1 MRRTIA
7 LAAPIAA
14 LALLTTPA
22 AAVSDATAPERP
34 AYALRGSAS
43 GTLPESFGQWAG
55 EKVRFAVDARS
66 DGVKTQGTFD
76 VFHAG
81 KPGKPTVGDFQ
92 GRIACLVAGDGIA
105 VATGVITK
113 GYVNIE
119 GEPKM
124 DVSGKKVSF
133 TVHDKGRRDT
143 MFWMWEFLGAPVND
157 CQGTAPVFRPSK
169 SSFKVKG

>member
-1 MRRTIA
+1 MKRTMA
-7 LAAPIAA
+7 LAIPIAV
-14 LALLTTPA
+14 LALLATPA
-22 AAVSDATAPERP
+22 GAVTASGAP
-34 AYALRGSAS
+34 AYSLRGSAS

-55 EKVRFAVDARS
+55 EKVRFTIDARS
-66 DGVKTQGTFD
+66 DGGKTRGTFD

-92 GRIACLVAGDGIA
+92 GKISCLVAADGIA

-113 GYVNIE
+113 GHVTI
-119 GEPKM
+119 GDKPAM

-143 MFWMWEFLGAPVND
+143 MFWMWEFLGAPINA
-157 CQGTAPVFRPSK
+157 CQGTVPLFKPSK
-169 SSFKVKG
+169 SSLKVKG

>member
-1 MRRTIA
+1 MKRTIA
-7 LAAPIAA
+7 LATPIAA
-14 LALLTTPA
+14 LALLAGPA
-22 AAVSDATAPERP
+22 GAVTAPEAP
-34 AYALRGSAS
+34 MYSLRGSAS

-55 EKVRFAVDARS
+55 DKVRFAIDARS
-66 DGVKTQGTFD
+66 DGAKTRGTFD

-81 KPGKPTVGDFQ
+81 KPGEPAVGEFQ
-92 GRIACLVAGDGIA
+92 GRISCLVAADGIA

-113 GYVNIE
+113 GHVTI
-119 GEPKM
+119 GDKPAM

-157 CQGTAPVFRPSK
+157 CQGTVPVFRPSK
-169 SSFKVKG
+169 SSLKVKG